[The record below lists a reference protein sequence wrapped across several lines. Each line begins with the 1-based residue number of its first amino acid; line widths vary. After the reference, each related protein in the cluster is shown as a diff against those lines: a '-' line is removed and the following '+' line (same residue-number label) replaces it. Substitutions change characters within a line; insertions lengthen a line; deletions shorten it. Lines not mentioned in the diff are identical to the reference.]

1 MSGLFSQTVNNLK
14 ELYDEIIEWR
24 KVLKFKTHYKIMN
37 LDTQGCGKKQLKKRT
52 KYLKEMMF
60 VDKQGPTYINDKN
73 PNLLYD
79 LKVLNI
85 VIL

>member
-1 MSGLFSQTVNNLK
+1 
-14 ELYDEIIEWR
+14 
-24 KVLKFKTHYKIMN
+24 MN